1 MSLGEKIKSLRQE
14 KGYSQPELAEK
25 VGIEQSYLSKLEN
38 DKSIPSNDIF
48 RQILTA
54 LNVELSEF
62 LAMFSK
68 EQLNSTLKQIPDI
81 EHFINQKSQVNYE
94 NCRQFLTVSSALIV
108 LAVTL
113 FYTGFSKELFSERF
127 FRYHSD
133 GVVLAGE
140 PNNIFNNWSDFIAEQ
155 GKDRVEAHRTKKLE
169 MAKREDGH
177 YLYLPENVGRQ
188 FVKEGKG
195 GTRFYELNG
204 ETQKKRSINAVLQM
218 LGVLLFSAGVMGFLL
233 ERRLF
238 K

>member
-1 MSLGEKIKSLRQE
+1 MSLGERIKSLRQE

-48 RQILTA
+48 RQLLTA

-68 EQLNSTLKQIPDI
+68 EQLNSSLKQIPDI
-81 EHFINQKSQVNYE
+81 EHFINQKSQVSFE
-94 NCRQFLTVSSALIV
+94 KRRQFLTVSSALIV

-113 FYTGFSKELFSERF
+113 FYTGFSKELFSERS

-140 PNNIFNNWSDFIAEQ
+140 PSNIFNNWPEFIAEQ
-155 GKDRVEAHRTKKLE
+155 GKDRVEARRAKKLE

-177 YLYLPENVGRQ
+177 YLYLSENLGRQ
-188 FVKEGKG
+188 FVKEVKG

-204 ETQKKRSINAVLQM
+204 ETNKKRSINAILQV

>member
-1 MSLGEKIKSLRQE
+1 MSFGEKIKELRQE
-14 KGYSQPELAEK
+14 KGLSQPALAEK

-48 RQILTA
+48 RQILIA
-54 LNVELSEF
+54 LGVELTQF
-62 LAMFSK
+62 LAMFNQ
-68 EQLNSTLKQIPDI
+68 EQLNGSLKQIPDI
-81 EHFINQKSQVNYE
+81 EHYINQKAQVLFE
-94 NCRQFLTVSSALIV
+94 KRRRFLIVSSALIV

-140 PNNIFNNWSDFIAEQ
+140 PNTIFNNWPEFIAEQ
-155 GKDRVEAHRTKKLE
+155 GKERVEAHRAKKLE

-188 FVKEGKG
+188 FVKEVKG
-195 GTRFYELNG
+195 GSRFYKLSG
-204 ETQKKRSINAVLQM
+204 ETYRNRPVNAILQV
-218 LGVLLFSAGVMGFLL
+218 LGVLLFSAGMMGFVL